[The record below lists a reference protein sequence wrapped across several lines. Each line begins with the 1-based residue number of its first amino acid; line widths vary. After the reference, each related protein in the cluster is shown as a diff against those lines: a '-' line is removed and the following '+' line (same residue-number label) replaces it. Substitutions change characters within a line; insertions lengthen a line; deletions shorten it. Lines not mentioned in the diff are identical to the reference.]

1 MRMRRLIFCARICG
15 VWNYGVE
22 RLLSVMSIVNTYQVS
37 CFVLCLCLLL
47 VMEGL
52 KADVQSAIE
61 NTDESRDKVIADAQN
76 NTVDFAKIVEFESAA
91 EVRRKFVPQKKAKRS
106 GLWKLFNNKVKLYL
120 KGSVYTSNEII
131 RNFGWLDFF
140 QIVGMNKDTVYTV
153 PTSDFIEER
162 RFKYKEHG
170 IIKVGKIIAVDIQIA
185 VVATKSYYYTNTGV
199 EKDGQDICM
208 KSLKDFIDSGVRIPR
223 QSAEKFLRYKGT
235 SRIPRAIT
243 KIGAFKKNAKKR
255 FAAESVTWLEGAGED
270 GKVRILLLGCNAKQE
285 DLKVGTWTR

>member
-1 MRMRRLIFCARICG
+1 M
-15 VWNYGVE
+15 
-22 RLLSVMSIVNTYQVS
+22 
-37 CFVLCLCLLL
+37 
-47 VMEGL
+47 
-52 KADVQSAIE
+52 
-61 NTDESRDKVIADAQN
+61 
-76 NTVDFAKIVEFESAA
+76 
-91 EVRRKFVPQKKAKRS
+91 
-106 GLWKLFNNKVKLYL
+106 
-120 KGSVYTSNEII
+120 
-131 RNFGWLDFF
+131 
-140 QIVGMNKDTVYTV
+140 
-153 PTSDFIEER
+153 
-162 RFKYKEHG
+162 
-170 IIKVGKIIAVDIQIA
+170 DIQIA

-285 DLKVGTWTR
+285 DLKVRTWTR